1 MIMVLGLKAQ
11 FQLEVLNI
19 KLRVG
24 ELTRQV
30 TIVMVKGEDGLNGKR

>member
-1 MIMVLGLKAQ
+1 MLMVLGGAQ

-30 TIVMVKGEDGLNGKR
+30 TIVTTKGEDGLNENR